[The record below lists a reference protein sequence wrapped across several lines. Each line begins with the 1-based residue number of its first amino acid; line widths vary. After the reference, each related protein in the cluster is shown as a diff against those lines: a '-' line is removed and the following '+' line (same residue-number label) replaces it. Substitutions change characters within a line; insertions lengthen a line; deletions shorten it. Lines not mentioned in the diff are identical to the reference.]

1 MEVFVEVFSAVGDQ
15 SYRKDNTIQQKLTI
29 QFDSQFIEDPSI

>member
-15 SYRKDNTIQQKLTI
+15 SYRKDNTIQQKTHN
-29 QFDSQFIEDPSI
+29 SI